1 MADDDLLLT
10 NKYTKT
16 RNNDKSTNEIFSK
29 LMNAKKNINQVYSD
43 NPPEFAE
50 TIKVDTNTGL
60 SVNEN
65 SVAFEQYIK
74 FAQTDKKK
82 KIKKTILNIDSKNRN
97 KLYTFDSISIDYTDD
112 EPIQFEKSE
121 RIFTIDINSFK
132 NLNKVN
138 YIDDT
143 NFFNQLIFRNVDEN
157 EANILGISKESLEF
171 NVSVGKP
178 IFDIIRFEYVTENN
192 VIEINSYDND
202 REKYRY
208 NRLILSI
215 PSNIDEREINSLK
228 IGKGILMDIVTNVNI
243 SYPSPSHYFI
253 NLGKTFSN
261 IYSIRLVSSEIPN
274 TSYTF
279 NENLITTNF
288 GQYKLSTKQNNKL
301 RWINK
306 SDRVTIPTNSVNIS
320 TLFWENMPFL
330 PKSQA
335 TQLHIDHF
343 SKMQPFYDCSKPNN
357 ANYIEN
363 LKRLHSLIRVSRSA
377 EIDNTTELNPIIP
390 MEKRDYYFD
399 NRYIGDF
406 DKNANDNSVTGINDS
421 PIKEKFN
428 IEDTVFTY
436 NQSLI
441 SKVSHELGSHT
452 FYQGYLPSTS
462 SQKFPKFRFSNFE
475 EVEISFS
482 NSSNSSDD
490 FVTTNLKNLETP
502 FMVKFYSYTQALT
515 DQPEEIYVYFFYVSK
530 IETTTNTLT
539 LIPLKSYEEPEPSSK
554 NSPFD
559 GIASEKIYLEVFK
572 NIPDETIFKY
582 QKYKNDTWSK
592 LKKYY
597 IESLVGMKP
606 NSKSYIITQTHLGTT
621 DYDSIASDGP
631 NKFLLE
637 YKTYHTYIFRNDVG
651 FKQVEV
657 KQPLGSIGGYYLFLF
672 FKDKNDETV
681 SEISNIAKEYQYVKI
696 TDASNNEL
704 FYLLGK
710 DIIFDIATNKFKI
723 QIKSIVSNDEVTSIS
738 NTSGNIKIE
747 FQNRIDKELT
757 HIYIKTSDEF
767 MDISNKIVRFTNKD
781 AFTFKYI
788 DYFVAGKVNTLRIDD
803 PTDSTST
810 NVIFT
815 HRYEVRYKYNSNNYQ
830 ILYDDKSNSQIADN
844 QTINLYEECSR
855 IYIRDYI
862 GNYIVQKYSNPIS
875 DSSGGASDASIDNQI
890 QPCYEFDTSEKL
902 TIKDN
907 NFVRY
912 FESNLHHNLISN
924 DIIDCPDYLITG
936 ISNKN
941 INTGISNVS
950 FAKEFIEIENKDT
963 HIISP
968 KINSNSNK
976 LPSFINLNKTSKNY
990 EISDSNLATKYPVYE
1005 LNIASGKYSADS
1017 IVKYMLGALDNLKSR
1032 VYDYSKGIFYTDSS
1046 SQKFIDL
1053 NNEFGINQESKFVIS
1068 VDKTVNSISFK
1079 QYKKVFDSH
1088 RNTSIIKGQIA
1099 YYNEGFPYV
1108 YFNIPQVSLPNNS
1121 VVFMSGG
1128 GTLGNMGG
1136 NITRGEKNIIVPPNF
1151 RIRIRQLLPLPK
1163 VDSINSRQNLF
1174 AKEGF
1179 VDVEDNEIYN
1189 KFVDYI
1195 NNAVSSNN
1203 LKDISTD
1210 YIVNEIFNINE
1221 SGYLD
1226 LNNLSEEK
1234 LKNLKE
1240 QFTSKSLPK
1249 NSASI
1254 TESNLEKSFV
1264 DNYGK
1269 NIKYDKVTNFNNE
1282 QQNVFTYNRTGL
1294 EYFGQALINGYNNEQ
1309 YYKEYFVSTDELE
1322 DLEKYGDELT
1332 SGFETTF
1339 IQNELFMKLSDT
1351 NVVDKKNII
1360 GRFTKVAEKSDRY
1373 GNIEADYDLF
1383 TDSFLN
1389 FKIGDI
1395 IIGLDSN
1402 TIGIILPYDYKYN
1415 SLPNNDLIA
1424 LGAGAYL
1431 MNKSRLDAKGAF
1443 EKYVSITNTNENNRD
1458 LAKKF
1463 ITKLN
1468 DWQIER
1474 NKTNRGFY
1482 VYSSITPNSSKLS
1495 GTRLSNFQLF
1505 IPRAFKFLED
1515 DDTALDKFGLKNSI
1529 NNNKFSYFK
1538 TNYEANHEVS
1548 IKRSFFNIAKNN
1560 DIYTDYVIFETK
1572 SIDNFSVNDR
1582 IFIEDHQ
1589 VISKDADFRREKFF
1603 NVELIENF
1611 ASFSSKLE
1619 TIYNNTVQNYNGFS
1633 GIGTSITKQT
1643 GENETKY
1650 LTDKEYKYDDI
1661 SPNFVAKATAVLD
1674 AQVESFVVDSVKK
1687 GTGYTGEPKITIESL
1702 FANDI
1707 SDGILNEA
1715 SANATIATINDVI
1728 NGRPNGR
1735 IDEIEIAG
1743 NLKGSYKTIPLV
1755 SIETPDITASVT
1767 PVLSALG
1774 EVNVPEITINDT
1786 EGFGYTEAP
1795 DFIVSAA
1802 PFPALTATADLTIS
1816 GISDV
1821 EIKSFVKTKWKIN
1834 STDANSADLFPH
1846 TQGRIEIQFSQP
1858 ADNNS
1863 TNRSIAQGYIEYNF
1877 NEINDKDKIK
1887 FYITRSGNKYNPS
1900 EEIDIF
1906 KVTDFESLDNN
1917 DLSNAI
1923 ILNENRIIND
1933 NLFDVIVK
1941 AIGEV
1946 TLTTQGNLY
1955 YSNSKDVTDNIQPNN
1970 SKILIEEVTDP
1981 ITGSSLTTNLS
1992 NVHTVGT
1999 PTVTINDTDG
2009 SGAIITPVLQ
2019 SQSIIGFDI
2028 IHGGKNYTSSATISI
2043 DAPRALFNA
2052 KIDSNGR
2059 LSIVDTEKIYSP
2071 ATYTNPIIE
2080 ISNPKEL
2087 ATASFN
2093 DSGDIVMNNKG
2104 KGYIATDIKK
2114 GSLCNESFFIP
2125 QEGLEINVDVN
2136 VTDGEEVDIVQ
2147 DVNSDRIIA
2156 TGIINI
2162 LIDGSST
2169 PPTKIKKITIIDG
2182 KEGFIIPKKKD
2193 TSSDL
2198 SSSDSYIPDTNIYNN
2213 ELAYNVHPDPPLEV
2227 SSIQIKKKGQI
2238 SVIKH
2243 LFNSYK
2249 TVDGNNVRDDY
2260 MLRFLTN
2267 KYVIPNN
2274 ISVNGFNGTS
2284 YSTINTGKIT
2294 SIDLVRNN
2302 FEFRAG
2308 ANTSETPVI
2317 IIKHPNFDTGDN
2329 EQQGK
2334 NRFLTLSMYKHS
2346 RGYIEMERLD
2356 TKDTNLSEK
2365 ICTFPKVFERA
2376 DPSSSLGLTDTDSAF
2391 NFPLV
2396 FLNTLIKS
2404 GSNITPSLRPQRGGI
2419 CTLVNTIQATD
2430 NSYDSNFLLEST
2442 LGQSA
2447 LKGPDKNFKNKIK
2460 RIVINHDHPDWDDF
2474 IFTSPPEIFVYS
2486 IKNTPNLG
2494 YYDNKNPLTELI
2506 NPAANINEETG
2517 TILSGTTGF
2526 ELGSQLVSV
2535 KANIEN
2541 GTIRETIITTE
2552 KDSIVTSEEILF
2564 NSPSE
2569 TAEATAEIDASV
2581 KSIDIYDN
2589 GIGYENAPIVNIE
2602 SPLVNAE
2609 ATAVVNS
2616 DTTIS
2621 RIEINNP
2628 GAGYDTGNLTT
2639 VSIDSPSGPSE
2650 TTATAEA
2657 DAIVLNGNL
2666 IGFNITNPGSGYNQN
2681 NPPTVTISFPPAPTP
2696 PPATATATINES
2708 DIKDGK
2714 ITKINITASSPDK
2727 PFGGSGYKN
2736 IPKITIDEPTLK
2748 TKIPIPFKNKDIY
2761 RYFNQDSEKYSINF
2775 YLKYKSS
2782 GSPNSGEF
2790 SAEIDNSQS
2799 IHKFKL
2805 KIENEFDYIT
2815 ANLNTG
2821 DVRNNLCVITIS
2833 NDTDEFIF
2841 TRTNVTEV
2849 FKTNSSF
2856 TLKPDEKYYINIKT
2870 YRPPIAVDEI
2880 RNIKEKSSDGSHK
2893 IKYIHKYSTLGI
2905 FQRILDEQMN
2915 KIFNNMNYNIIKATE
2930 LYRTYSYNIY
2940 RNRIIKLK
2948 VCPIDEKGFGFENC
2962 RSDGVLADETL
2973 LSNRQVKGY
2982 SKKLFPF
2989 HEYDI
2994 IQSYDKSEFGRDV
3007 DIIGTPYKSYRR
3019 VQQNFENKETTS
3031 KSFLPGMG
3039 VYVINDENITNGT
3052 QVNNTHY
3059 NSTSVSKNINLFYS
3073 EYRYDTQLI
3082 GFVLGTSINSR
3093 QEYDRNYRLRSDN
3106 FSQVNND
3113 ESVHSEYYIYML
3125 IDPDITSSQQIDQLF
3140 NILNQDNI
3148 NIVFDANS
3156 NQDYSQNPLIE
3167 PGYVTTK
3174 NAYYVNSQVNNVKT
3188 KSDDKQFSILK
3199 NIYDQRSFMNEQN
3212 VLKFFEDESYTDE
3225 INRDEVDAFLGL
3237 TASAIT
3243 IYKPKLNKT
3252 LPYYSFQT
3260 RMACATI
3267 IERPVVYEKKDDLSS
3282 RKLFN
3287 SGDYDYYYKHY
3298 MENKT
3303 VMRYN
3308 SILETKNIDVMNR
3321 HNIIINETINQNH
3334 KSNNFKETDCH
3345 SGSLDP
3351 NINKQE
3357 DFFNIGN
3364 TSNLDNSENINY
3376 PELQFNNGEDI
3387 ILVDAYKRKFS
3398 YEDGDVDYQ
3407 EIRGRGEDKL
3417 GIQHTHIKVLTS
3429 TIIPPLYFNHNRIY
3443 DNKLN
3448 NYCKNASILDYDF
3461 DSGIERITYNSILGK
3476 YKPDKI
3482 DIVGNNSSD
3491 YDNTVE
3497 TDFNKYNR
3505 IFITSFETRDSSTE
3519 ITIAKDNIT
3528 DNNYYNKFVDYLIVI
3543 DSNFKSKNETQPID
3557 ETINCELAIINSVVI
3572 NSTEVILNLN
3582 KKLRHNHLT
3591 NIDSPTSR
3599 SFLLYPTFKLSHD
3612 VKPKVFIITG
3622 FTKNGQDIGY
3632 NIDNDEIRIL
3642 DSSDQMRDFKDGEF
3656 NVKTTDRVI
3665 DSITIIDS
3673 QSIYQNTDTAVIMRK
3688 NLITPT
3694 INQDTHKI
3702 ISFTNDPNIDYDIDN
3717 DEIRILDSSNQ
3728 MKDFKDGEFTVN
3740 VIDGVINSI
3749 NVNGSQSIYEAGDTA
3764 VIVRRNVI
3772 FPTIKGV
3779 HQFRVD
3785 KNTYDSLYVDD
3796 YLIFDWGKQRNIIKK
3811 GSIPYDVDDNT
3822 NPDPN
3827 GKKINTMSI
3836 VRVLGKVLD
3845 VVNGSNNYNIT
3856 IETPHILYP
3865 AGTRVI
3871 IMKNNSLGGPSK
3883 LSENLLSTQP
3893 FTINNE
3899 WYTRIFY
3906 KGASFNLGKHFDYN
3920 YQNSNILPNLIS
3932 NSNASKLVEGGTSL
3946 FNKNYSNT
3954 IFISGMKGIKIP
3966 FDDPDDPSQ
3975 SNNIMCRPLEDY
3987 YYDIIPDLDCDFSN
4001 NSFPIIKK
4009 IKGEFTTQY
4018 KDITNLDTF
4027 SQIEHI
4033 NNINKSVFIEN
4044 DKLIE
4049 YPSIIVKG
4057 LFLGYGGCLEER
4069 VNQDSINGIINKS
4082 TGTAIKKIHQVDN
4095 KFYIYLQLS
4104 STFNNLLTTSNL
4116 SDNYNLVNQNTRKDY
4131 FDYELNLKLL
4141 DKILE
4146 DDDSVADY
4154 EQYISVFGKGGKMLR
4169 KIIKSPYD
4177 LNPNNYIYMVIP
4189 NLNHITPVQN
4199 NSVEGAFA
4207 KILLPGESNKTL
4219 FSSFVAGTK
4228 IFNNNLFNNLNE
4240 LEVTFITNEGFLF
4253 DFNGSEHSFSIEI
4266 TEIIDK
4272 LEYINPRF
4280 GNIEF

>member
-16 RNNDKSTNEIFSK
+16 RNNDKSTSEIFSK
-29 LMNAKKNINQVYSD
+29 LMNAKKNINQIYSD

-97 KLYTFDSISIDYTDD
+97 KLYTFDSIPVDYKDS
-112 EPIQFEKSE
+112 EPIQFEKSK

-132 NLNKVN
+132 NSNNKVN
-138 YIDDT
+138 YIADT
-143 NFFNQLIFRNVDEN
+143 KFFNQLIFRNVDEN
-157 EANILGISKESLEF
+157 EVDILGINKQSLEF
-171 NVSVGKP
+171 NVSLGKP
-178 IFDIIRFEYVTENN
+178 IFDIIRFEYINDKGM
-192 VIEINSYDND
+192 IEINSYDND

-215 PSNIDEREINSLK
+215 PSNIDKREINSLK

-274 TSYTF
+274 TAYTF

-343 SKMQPFYDCSKPNN
+343 SKMQPFYDCSKSNN
-357 ANYIEN
+357 ANYTEN
-363 LKRLHSLIRVSRSA
+363 LKRLHSLIRVSRSG
-377 EIDNTTELNPIIP
+377 EINNTTRLNTIIL

-421 PIKEKFN
+421 PIREKFN

-441 SKVSHELGSHT
+441 SKVSQELGSHT
-452 FYQGYLPSTS
+452 FYQGYLPVNGTSPST
-462 SQKFPKFRFSNFE
+462 QKFPKFEFSNFRQ
-475 EVEISFS
+475 VIISFS
-482 NSSNSSDD
+482 DSSDSSDSSDD

-515 DQPEEIYVYFFYVSK
+515 NQPQSEEIYVYFFYVSK
-530 IETTTNTLT
+530 IETTTNTHTLT
-539 LIPLKSYEEPEPSSK
+539 LIPLKSYEEPSSK
-554 NSPFD
+554 SSPFD
-559 GIASEKIYLEVFK
+559 GITSEKIYLEVFK

-606 NSKSYIITQTHLGTT
+606 ISNSSTITQTHLGTT
-621 DYDSIASDGP
+621 DYDSIESTGP

-657 KQPLGSIGGYYLFLF
+657 KQPLVNATGKTIGGYYLFLF

-723 QIKSIVSNDEVTSIS
+723 QIKSIVSTDEVTSIS
-738 NTSGNIKIE
+738 DASGNIKIE

-767 MDISNKIVRFTNKD
+767 MDISNKIVRFTNEN

-803 PTDSTST
+803 PTDSAST
-810 NVIFT
+810 KVIFT

-862 GNYIVQKYSNPIS
+862 GNYIVQQYSNPIS
-875 DSSGGASDASIDNQI
+875 DSLGVVSNDLIDNQI
-890 QPCYEFDTSEKL
+890 QPCYEFNTNSDKL
-902 TIKDN
+902 IIKTN
-907 NFVRY
+907 NFVKY
-912 FESNLHHNLISN
+912 FESNLHRNLISN

-950 FAKEFIEIENKDT
+950 FAKEFIEVENKDT

-1088 RNTSIIKGQIA
+1088 RNTSVIKGQIA

-1121 VVFMSGG
+1121 IVFMSGG

-1136 NITRGEKNIIVPPNF
+1136 NITRGEKTIIVPPNF
-1151 RIRIRQLLPLPK
+1151 RVRIRQLLPLPK
-1163 VDSINSRQNLF
+1163 VDSINSKQNLF

-1179 VDVEDNEIYN
+1179 VDVEDNQIYN

-1195 NNAVSSNN
+1195 NNAVSNNN
-1203 LKDISTD
+1203 LKDLSID
-1210 YIVNEIFNINE
+1210 YIVDEIFNINE

-1269 NIKYDKVTNFNNE
+1269 NIKYNKVRNFNNE
-1282 QQNVFTYNRTGL
+1282 QENVFTYNRTGL
-1294 EYFGQALINGYNNEQ
+1294 EYYGQALINGYNNEQ
-1309 YYKEYFVSTDELE
+1309 YYKEYFVSTNELD

-1360 GRFTKVAEKSDRY
+1360 GRFTAVAEKSDRY

-1383 TDSFLN
+1383 TDGFLN
-1389 FKIGDI
+1389 FKIGDV

-1443 EKYVSITNTNENNRD
+1443 EKYVSVTNSSENNRD

-1468 DWQIER
+1468 NWQIER

-1482 VYSSITPNSSKLS
+1482 VYSGITPNSSKLA

-1505 IPRAFKFLED
+1505 IPRVFKFLED

-1529 NNNKFSYFK
+1529 NNNKFTYFK

-1633 GIGTSITKQT
+1633 GIGTSITKEI
-1643 GENETKY
+1643 GDNEIKY

-1661 SPNFVAKATAVLD
+1661 PANFVTKATAVLN
-1674 AQVESFVVDSVKK
+1674 AEVKSFVVDSVKN
-1687 GTGYTGEPKITIESL
+1687 GRGYTGVPKITIESL
-1702 FANDI
+1702 FANDL
-1707 SDGILNEA
+1707 SDGSLNEA
-1715 SANATIATINDVI
+1715 RAKTTIATINDSS
-1728 NGRPNGR
+1728 NGRPNGH
-1735 IDEIEIAG
+1735 IQIIEIDG
-1743 NLKGSYKTIPLV
+1743 NNFGSYKTIPLV
-1755 SIETPDITASVT
+1755 SVENPDITATVS

-1802 PFPALTATADLTIS
+1802 PFPALTATADVTIS

-1821 EIKSFVKTKWKIN
+1821 EILSFNKDSWTL
-1834 STDANSADLFPH
+1834 ANTGSSNLFDF
-1846 TQGRIEIQFSQP
+1846 TEGRIDIQFSPP
-1858 ADNNS
+1858 ANNQNL
-1863 TNRSIAQGYIEYNF
+1863 TIENTSIAQGYIEYNF
-1877 NEINDKDKIK
+1877 SEINNKDKIK
-1887 FYITRSGNKYNPS
+1887 FYITRSGNRYNPS
-1900 EEIDIF
+1900 EDIKIF
-1906 KVTDFESLDNN
+1906 KVTNWSSGSSN
-1917 DLSNAI
+1917 DLSSSTS
-1923 ILNENRIIND
+1923 LTEIN
-1933 NLFDVIVK
+1933 NTTPKLFEVVVK
-1941 AIGEV
+1941 AIGEI
-1946 TLTTQGNLY
+1946 TLTSDGNLY
-1955 YSNSKDVTDNIQPNN
+1955 YSNPKDDFNDSPQPNN
-1970 SKILIEEVTDP
+1970 SKILIDAEYDSNNE
-1981 ITGSSLTTNLS
+1981 ITTLNLS

-1999 PTVTINDTDG
+1999 PTVTINDTEG
-2009 SGAIITPVLQ
+2009 SGAILTPVLQ
-2019 SQSIIGFDI
+2019 LQNVIGFDI

-2052 KIDSNGR
+2052 KIDNDGR

-2093 DSGDIVMNNKG
+2093 DSRDIVMNNKG

-2125 QEGLEINVDVN
+2125 QDGLPIDNNVD

-2147 DVNSDRIIA
+2147 VVNSNTIIA

-2169 PPTKIKKITIIDG
+2169 KKIKKITIIDG
-2182 KEGFIIPKKKD
+2182 KEGFVIPEEI
-2193 TSSDL
+2193 TNISDI
-2198 SSSDSYIPDTNIYNN
+2198 SDISYVPDKQIYNN
-2213 ELAYNVHPDPPLEV
+2213 ELAFNETSPSVT
-2227 SSIQIKKKGQI
+2227 SIQIKKKGKNSIIQ
-2238 SVIKH
+2238 H

-2249 TVDGNNVRDDY
+2249 VTDQGVNVRDDY

-2302 FEFRAG
+2302 FEFG
-2308 ANTSETPVI
+2308 VGESPLIV
-2317 IIKHPNFDTGDN
+2317 IKHPNFDTGAD
-2329 EQQGK
+2329 ESKGK
-2334 NRFLTLSMYKHS
+2334 NRFLTLSMHKHS
-2346 RGYIEMERLD
+2346 RGYIEMERDDPGEHQVSIVTVKDYISEERSTYSSIEKSIYEFSVGSSSNINIENGIVFINTAASD
-2356 TKDTNLSEK
+2356 TKNMK
-2365 ICTFPKVFERA
+2365 
-2376 DPSSSLGLTDTDSAF
+2376 
-2391 NFPLV
+2391 
-2396 FLNTLIKS
+2396 
-2404 GSNITPSLRPQRGGI
+2404 
-2419 CTLVNTIQATD
+2419 
-2430 NSYDSNFLLEST
+2430 DSNQYLFNNEQVRIDELSFSAKFPIESIFG
-2442 LGQSA
+2442 LINK
-2447 LKGPDKNFKNKIK
+2447 LRGPRTTIKNKIK
-2460 RIVINHDHPDWDDF
+2460 RIVINYDHPDWEEF
-2474 IFTSPPEIFVYS
+2474 IFTSAPELFVYNIAGNES
-2486 IKNTPNLG
+2486 AT
-2494 YYDNKNPLTELI
+2494 YYQDNNIDVSLI
-2506 NPAANINEETG
+2506 NPAATLQGAG
-2517 TILSGTTGF
+2517 TSSDKTIGNGNSGDN
-2526 ELGSQLVSV
+2526 LNSQLVSV

-2541 GTIRETIITTE
+2541 GTIRETIITTG

-2569 TAEATAEIDASV
+2569 TAEATAEIEASV
-2581 KSIDIYDN
+2581 QSIDIYDN
-2589 GIGYENAPIVNIE
+2589 GIGYESAPIVNIE
-2602 SPLVNAE
+2602 SPLVDAK

-2616 DTTIS
+2616 DKTIS

-2628 GAGYDTGNLTT
+2628 GAGYDTGNLPT
-2639 VSIDSPSGPSE
+2639 VIIESPSSSSG
-2650 TTATAEA
+2650 TKATA

-2681 NPPTVTISFPPAPTP
+2681 NPPTVSIPAPNSSGTS
-2696 PPATATATINES
+2696 ATATINEI

-2714 ITKINITASSPDK
+2714 ITKINITASPPDGLV
-2727 PFGGSGYKN
+2727 GGSGYKN

-2790 SAEIDNSQS
+2790 SAEIDNLQS
-2799 IHKFKL
+2799 IHKLKL
-2805 KIENEFDYIT
+2805 KIENQFDYIT

-2833 NDTDEFIF
+2833 NDRDEFIF
-2841 TRTNVTEV
+2841 TRTNVTEG

-2856 TLKPDEKYYINIKT
+2856 TLNPDEKYYINIKT

-2893 IKYIHKYSTLGI
+2893 TKYIHKYSTLGI

-2915 KIFNNMNYNIIKATE
+2915 KIFNNMNYNIIKAAE

-3106 FSQVNND
+3106 FSEVNND

-3174 NAYYVNSQVNNVKT
+3174 NAYYVNSQVNNIKT

-3212 VLKFFEDESYTDE
+3212 VLKFFEDESYSDE
-3225 INRDEVDAFLGL
+3225 INRDDVDAFLGL

-3407 EIRGRGEDKL
+3407 EIRGRGENKL

-3491 YDNTVE
+3491 YDNTIE
-3497 TDFNKYNR
+3497 TDFVKYNR
-3505 IFITSFETRDSSTE
+3505 IFITSFETRDSSTKNSSTE
-3519 ITIAKDNIT
+3519 ITIVKDNT
-3528 DNNYYNKFVDYLIVI
+3528 DNNYYDNFKDYLIVI

-3557 ETINCELAIINSVVI
+3557 ETINCELAIIESVVI
-3572 NSTEVILNLN
+3572 NSTDVILNLN
-3582 KKLRHNHLT
+3582 KELRHNHLT

-3599 SFLLYPTFKLSHD
+3599 SFLLYPTFKLGS
-3612 VKPKVFIITG
+3612 
-3622 FTKNGQDIGY
+3622 DI
-3632 NIDNDEIRIL
+3632 IRISGL
-3642 DSSDQMRDFKDGEF
+3642 
-3656 NVKTTDRVI
+3656 
-3665 DSITIIDS
+3665 
-3673 QSIYQNTDTAVIMRK
+3673 YQ
-3688 NLITPT
+3688 
-3694 INQDTHKI
+3694 
-3702 ISFTNDPNIDYDIDN
+3702 
-3717 DEIRILDSSNQ
+3717 
-3728 MKDFKDGEFTVN
+3728 FTV
-3740 VIDGVINSI
+3740 
-3749 NVNGSQSIYEAGDTA
+3749 YE
-3764 VIVRRNVI
+3764 
-3772 FPTIKGV
+3772 
-3779 HQFRVD
+3779 
-3785 KNTYDSLYVDD
+3785 NTYPRIKSLSVDD

-3811 GSIPYDVDDNT
+3811 GSIPYVVDDTT

-3827 GKKINTMSI
+3827 GKINTMSI

-3845 VVNGSNNYNIT
+3845 VVDGSNNYNIT
-3856 IETPHILYP
+3856 IETPHVLYP
-3865 AGTRVI
+3865 AETRVI
-3871 IMKNNSLGGPSK
+3871 IMKNHLSTEPAK
-3883 LSENLLSTQP
+3883 LSHNLLSTQP

-3906 KGASFNLGKHFDYN
+3906 KGASYNLGKHFDYKYN
-3920 YQNSNILPNLIS
+3920 NSNILPNLIS
-3932 NSNASKLVEGGTSL
+3932 NNNSSKLVEGGISL

-3966 FDDPDDPSQ
+3966 FDDPDVPSQ
-3975 SNNIMCRPLEDY
+3975 PNNIMCRPLEDD

-4001 NSFPIIKK
+4001 DSFPIIKK

-4049 YPSIIVKG
+4049 YPSIVIKG

-4082 TGTAIKKIHQVDN
+4082 TGIAIKKIHQVDN

-4104 STFNNLLTTSNL
+4104 SSFNNLLTTSNL

-4146 DDDSVADY
+4146 DDDSLADY